1 MKVVAN
7 EDGLLCAEI
16 IREFLKFYKMNLSLQ
31 VFEPEMSLGQAFP
44 KSRSEIEREV
54 GVQERGDNSKPLLL
68 KLIEQIKYGAASAE
82 PIAIVKKPQDGL
94 SMWSSG
100 IE

>member
-1 MKVVAN
+1 MEKEKKAKFGGASKYLQKSELSNPVTMKVVQN

-44 KSRSEIEREV
+44 KTRSEMEREI
-54 GVQERGDNSKPLLL
+54 GMQERGDNEKPLLL
-68 KLIEQIKYGAASAE
+68 KLI
-82 PIAIVKKPQDGL
+82 
-94 SMWSSG
+94 
-100 IE
+100 